1 MRRSWIIVFVIL
13 TISGCSTQLGYR
25 FADTFVEWE
34 INKYVDLNAQ
44 QQADVD
50 RAITELH
57 YWHATSELPVYTKQ
71 LQELRDKI
79 AAENL
84 SLVDLQTTYKQLF
97 SAWQRILNELEPY
110 ALQFL
115 PELTDEQT
123 EQLLKK
129 LAERQQDERQEL
141 REANGELAEQRQR
154 WRKRSEKNARTW
166 LRRLTPVQ
174 ERLLIEW
181 VNQREATA
189 SLWLDYNDQW
199 QQNFAEALNQR
210 DNAAIFSG
218 QMRALMYDSERLKSP
233 ELKQITE
240 QNRAATLDFFYLLY
254 QSLTDEQR
262 QRVVRKLDG
271 YIEDMEAL
279 AQHFAAE
286 PRP

>member
-199 QQNFAEALNQR
+199 QQNFAEALKQR
-210 DNAAIFSG
+210 HNAAIFSG

-233 ELKQITE
+233 ELKQLTE